1 MIVFA
6 ANRISDRSDL
16 TRSLISRHILY
27 HSLSFSFYLFLSI
40 SVFLSPSFYHSHSL
54 SLLNTIS
61 DSRLVWPDLA
71 IFLPLA
77 KIYNSLAII
86 CGIMF

>member
-6 ANRISDRSDL
+6 ADRISDRSDL
-16 TRSLISRHILY
+16 TRSLISRHILC
-27 HSLSFSFYLFLSI
+27 HSLSFYLFLSI

-61 DSRLVWPDLA
+61 DSRLVGPDLA